1 MGDEVVP
8 GKEGRGMGVF
18 GPVAI
23 LGGAI
28 LVATFLIMW
37 NFRGRGFGEL
47 MVWRRPTP
55 RPEEGTPGRP
65 GEAR

>member
-1 MGDEVVP
+1 MGLL
-8 GKEGRGMGVF
+8 

-23 LGGAI
+23 LGGFI

-47 MVWRRPTP
+47 MPWRRSAP
-55 RPEEGTPGRP
+55 RPEGGASGRH
-65 GEAR
+65 GETR